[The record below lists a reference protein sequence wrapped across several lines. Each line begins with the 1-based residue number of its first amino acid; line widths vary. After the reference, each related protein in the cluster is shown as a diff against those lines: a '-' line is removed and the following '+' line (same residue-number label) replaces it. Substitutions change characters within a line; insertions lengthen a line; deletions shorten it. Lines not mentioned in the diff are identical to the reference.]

1 MSYTVSTS
9 QIILFPYAL
18 RCNLVFIY
26 ADCICSPLFKM
37 LLLALV
43 SLLCNVWQSGHSHIR
58 ILIKFMRNTHIHI
71 KLAQE
76 YFVPSSITCINSMKV
91 SYIPIANAR
100 KFTTYWITYV
110 DNRMPYMMKH
120 ILDFPVLSS
129 KSKINNT

>member
-1 MSYTVSTS
+1 MYGSPDNRIFEFLLNSCA
-9 QIILFPYAL
+9 IL
-18 RCNLVFIY
+18 N
-26 ADCICSPLFKM
+26 
-37 LLLALV
+37 
-43 SLLCNVWQSGHSHIR
+43 IR
-58 ILIKFMRNTHIHI
+58 I

-129 KSKINNT
+129 KSKISNT